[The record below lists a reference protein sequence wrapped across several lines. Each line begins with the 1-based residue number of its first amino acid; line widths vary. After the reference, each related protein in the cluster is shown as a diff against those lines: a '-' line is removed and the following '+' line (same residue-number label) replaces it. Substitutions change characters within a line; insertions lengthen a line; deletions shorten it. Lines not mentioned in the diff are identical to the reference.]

1 MSTVDPESRGV
12 VLVVEDD
19 QDLRALVR
27 DLLESQRY
35 FVLEADDGRDALYTL
50 RLGEAPAVS
59 LIVLDLAMPCMSG
72 WELIDI
78 LRDDPRLSRIPVLVT
93 SGMTVHGDASG
104 IGATMSWLRK
114 PYGEEELLA
123 AVGEAIEPTPLG
135 RRANAN
141 VTERNARKPSSSH
154 PDG

>member
-1 MSTVDPESRGV
+1 MGTVDPKSRGV
-12 VLVVEDD
+12 VLIVEDD

-59 LIVLDLAMPCMSG
+59 LIVLDLALPCISG
-72 WELIDI
+72 WELLDI
-78 LRDDPRLSRIPVLVT
+78 LRADPGLSHIPVLVA
-93 SGMTVHGDASG
+93 SGLPVHGDASG

-114 PYGEEELLA
+114 PYGEEALLA
-123 AVGEAIEPTPLG
+123 AVGEAIEATRAG
-135 RRANAN
+135 RRADAN
-141 VTERNARKPSSSH
+141 VTERNARKPSPSH